1 MVDLRRIFYV
11 ATTML
16 TITELVIPAT
26 PPKAASYVKNNA
38 FSINDMPADS
48 TAVPI
53 VGYNSHNSGASSKS
67 TSAFL
72 NSSPMQSKE
81 PSHYKTGLE
90 KNQRRL
96 QGILKNTVS
105 FYGTRKSNSRVDN
118 NVNKNP
124 SRPAGGAI
132 LPKAGK
138 QLYLAKPKTKVANDV
153 SKQTGKNTSPNQF
166 SAQRLTNV
174 KQAVNRVK
182 SLSTSVTA
190 GSNNPGR
197 NKDSVFTDIA
207 EVGIPLSRSWLD
219 SGSQPKSD
227 HVVKG
232 EPNHVNGIQMLSFTR
247 PKKMDN
253 TIFRNGSIKN
263 RLPKNLV
270 KGNGARRVQQIF
282 ANNNGQRKFS
292 LKGGNSLPS
301 NGLHSFLAEVH
312 SSTIKTHSGINE
324 ETYVKGLQV
333 KNMTPEQVQRMNQ
346 NKKPNKNG
354 FPTTRP
360 NYSLERNVGRQ
371 KNPLKENMQSLMVQN
386 KPIIKQGVF
395 INKNQ
400 GSGNAKPGRYGAKAT
415 ANHFDDYNGTGRF
428 GDFREVNNG
437 KHITAMGKPLLN
449 MREKGMK
456 MDHGP
461 NTKGNK
467 GTQKENLQQ
476 HHQQTN
482 FNNGYSGFF
491 GGLNSAFDG
500 ELQFRKPDQARDEY
514 IEEYDLGDKPVV
526 TAFNQRYVPVDDFG
540 LPFYGNETDDYFKRE
555 ALEAHNRYRMIH
567 GAPPLKLDPQL
578 SLEAENFAKHLAK
591 LGSARHDIKSS
602 LRKQGEGENVARGC
616 SEWGGLTASGAVHR
630 WYSQVCNYDWSKRE
644 KIQRNVKNFMQ
655 VVWKGTSQLGIG
667 RAMSKRLGFPCTFI
681 VARYRPG
688 KVNAFTL
695 ASNINEGTFMPS
707 YCNADQDDPNS
718 LESNSQNT
726 LKDSKDLSTNIQS
739 FQDSVGP
746 QDGVTYEPINSM
758 DRNLEQLGVEQQN
771 TEALIKGILPNLSYV
786 GSQYEGGK
794 IIVEDEGVKRDKEPS
809 RRTKTEGQHVAS
821 KIKPNG

>member
-1 MVDLRRIFYV
+1 M
-11 ATTML
+11 
-16 TITELVIPAT
+16 
-26 PPKAASYVKNNA
+26 KNNA
-38 FSINDMPADS
+38 FSIHDMPADS

-72 NSSPMQSKE
+72 NISPMQSKE

-182 SLSTSVTA
+182 SLSTFVTA

-282 ANNNGQRKFS
+282 ANNIGQGKFS

-324 ETYVKGLQV
+324 ETYLKGLQV
-333 KNMTPEQVQRMNQ
+333 KNMTPEQVHRMNQ

-400 GSGNAKPGRYGAKAT
+400 GSGNAKPGRYGVKAT
-415 ANHFDDYNGTGRF
+415 ANHFNDYNGTGRF
-428 GDFREVNNG
+428 GNFREVNNG

-461 NTKGNK
+461 NTKGTK
-467 GTQKENLQQ
+467 GTQKENPQQ

-491 GGLNSAFDG
+491 GGLNSAFSPGQDVSPFNG

-540 LPFYGNETDDYFKRE
+540 LPFYGNET
-555 ALEAHNRYRMIH
+555 
-567 GAPPLKLDPQL
+567 G
-578 SLEAENFAKHLAK
+578 
-591 LGSARHDIKSS
+591 
-602 LRKQGEGENVARGC
+602 
-616 SEWGGLTASGAVHR
+616 
-630 WYSQVCNYDWSKRE
+630 
-644 KIQRNVKNFMQ
+644 
-655 VVWKGTSQLGIG
+655 
-667 RAMSKRLGFPCTFI
+667 
-681 VARYRPG
+681 
-688 KVNAFTL
+688 
-695 ASNINEGTFMPS
+695 
-707 YCNADQDDPNS
+707 
-718 LESNSQNT
+718 
-726 LKDSKDLSTNIQS
+726 
-739 FQDSVGP
+739 
-746 QDGVTYEPINSM
+746 
-758 DRNLEQLGVEQQN
+758 
-771 TEALIKGILPNLSYV
+771 
-786 GSQYEGGK
+786 
-794 IIVEDEGVKRDKEPS
+794 
-809 RRTKTEGQHVAS
+809 
-821 KIKPNG
+821 

>member
-38 FSINDMPADS
+38 FSIHDMPANS

-292 LKGGNSLPS
+292 LKGGNSLLS

-324 ETYVKGLQV
+324 ETYLKGLQV
-333 KNMTPEQVQRMNQ
+333 KNMTPEQVHRMNQ

-449 MREKGMK
+449 GMK

-746 QDGVTYEPINSM
+746 QDGVTYEPMNSV

-786 GSQYEGGK
+786 GSQYDGGK

-821 KIKPNG
+821 KIKPTG